1 MEKKTMKSESKLR
14 RWAVALPMFFA
25 MLILSVTSTTGC
37 TQAQKINVA
46 QEIVNWT
53 PAFIMTAD
61 TVNVAI
67 MALDPPTVVVLGPLT
82 AAINALAPQFELAAK
97 NYLANPNQTTLQV
110 LQALVVQV
118 QQNTNAAL
126 LAAVAITNPSSQASA
141 KRNINLV
148 ATIVNTLLGLIQS
161 VSTKTQIAAMATV
174 VHVTLAQVRPYMD
187 QAALQAASV
196 RVSQDLA
203 LGFQPTPD
211 QFFAAEAR
219 AGF

>member
-1 MEKKTMKSESKLR
+1 MKSESKLR

-25 MLILSVTSTTGC
+25 MLVLSVTSTTGC

-211 QFFAAEAR
+211 QFFAAEAL

>member
-1 MEKKTMKSESKLR
+1 MKSESKLR